1 MKINETR
8 SVGGT
13 GAVRSRMNRTYGV
26 QGQSATSE
34 PRDISDSAAVL
45 GIPEAELTPKVRSA
59 IMTLMEEVARLRQD
73 LAQTER
79 RLTDVEQLADQDGL
93 VPLVNRRA
101 FVRELTRVA
110 SYSERYNTPASLIY
124 FDVNQFKIINDT
136 HGHAAGD
143 AALQAIAETLASQV
157 RESDIVGRIGG
168 DEFAVILERAGEDV
182 AQRKALSLAETI
194 RQRPLKWQQQNI
206 ALDVAFG
213 VYAFRPG
220 VDVDQAMAEAD
231 RAMYAN
237 KQTTVHDGD

>member
-1 MKINETR
+1 MKIDETR
-8 SVGGT
+8 AVGRT
-13 GAVRSRMNRTYGV
+13 GAVRSRANRTYGA
-26 QGQSATSE
+26 QGQSAASE
-34 PRDISDSAAVL
+34 PREISDSAAVL
-45 GIPEAELTPKVRSA
+45 GIPETELTPKVRSA
-59 IMTLMEEVARLRQD
+59 IMTLMEEVARLRQE

-157 RESDIVGRIGG
+157 RESDVVGRIGG
-168 DEFAVILERAGEDV
+168 DEFAVILERADEDV

-194 RQRPLKWQQQNI
+194 RQRPLNWQQQKI
-206 ALDVAFG
+206 GLDVAFG

-237 KQTTVHDGD
+237 KQTIVRNDN

>member
-8 SVGGT
+8 PIGGT
-13 GAVRSRMNRTYGV
+13 SAVRSRAKRTYGAER
-26 QGQSATSE
+26 QSAAGQ
-34 PRDISDSAAVL
+34 PREISDSAAVL
-45 GIPEAELTPKVRSA
+45 GIPETELTPKVRSA
-59 IMTLMEEVARLRQD
+59 IMTLMEEVARLRQE
-73 LAQTER
+73 LAQNQR
-79 RLTDVEQLADQDGL
+79 RLSDVEQLADQDGL

-124 FDVNQFKIINDT
+124 FDVNKFKTINDS

-168 DEFAVILERAGEDV
+168 DEFAVILERADEEA
-182 AQRKALSLAETI
+182 AQRKAVLLASAI
-194 RQRPLKWQQQNI
+194 RQRPLTWQQHQI
-206 ALDVAFG
+206 PLDVAFG
-213 VYAFRPG
+213 VYAFQPG

-231 RAMYAN
+231 KAMFAN
-237 KQTTVHDGD
+237 KQSVVRNDN